1 VLNPARFSRN
11 HSPTDQLLATI
22 DPAVMTTRNRKT
34 VIIYPLLLL
43 FLFAITAPLDIW
55 AAEGAS
61 PVGLWKNEDAKIEI
75 FKDGEKLD
83 GKIAALNEK
92 YTEDGQKKTDIHN
105 PDPAKRERPLI
116 GLVVMRGISPD
127 GPSKWDGGTAYDPTT
142 GNTYSVSLEYDGGN
156 TLKVRGYL
164 TILGIGRTEVLTRA
178 D

>member
-1 VLNPARFSRN
+1 M
-11 HSPTDQLLATI
+11 T
-22 DPAVMTTRNRKT
+22 PAVTTRNRKT
-34 VIIYPLLLL
+34 AIVYPLLLL
-43 FLFAITAPLDIW
+43 FAIMAPLGVGG
-55 AAEGAS
+55 AEGAS
-61 PVGLWKNEDAKIEI
+61 PVGVWTNEDAKVEI
-75 FKDGEKLD
+75 FKDGGKLD

-116 GLVVMRGISPD
+116 GLVVMKGISPD

-164 TILGIGRTEVLTRA
+164 PVSGIGRTEVWTRA
-178 D
+178 E

>member
-1 VLNPARFSRN
+1 MTA
-11 HSPTDQLLATI
+11 AI
-22 DPAVMTTRNRKT
+22 TTRNRKT

-43 FLFAITAPLDIW
+43 FAITAPLGVRG
-55 AAEGAS
+55 AAGPS
-61 PVGLWKNEDAKIEI
+61 PVGVWKNEDAKIEI

-116 GLVVMRGISPD
+116 GLVVIKGISPD
-127 GPSKWDGGTAYDPTT
+127 GPSKWDGGTAYDPKT

-164 TILGIGRTEVLTRA
+164 PVSLIGRTEVWTRA

>member
-1 VLNPARFSRN
+1 MTA
-11 HSPTDQLLATI
+11 A
-22 DPAVMTTRNRKT
+22 MTTRNRKT

-43 FLFAITAPLDIW
+43 FLFAITAPLGIW

-92 YTEDGQKKTDIHN
+92 HTEDGQKKTDIHN

-127 GPSKWDGGTAYDPTT
+127 GPSKWDGGIAYDPTT

-164 TILGIGRTEVLTRA
+164 PVSGIGRTEVLTRA
-178 D
+178 E

>member
-1 VLNPARFSRN
+1 MTA
-11 HSPTDQLLATI
+11 
-22 DPAVMTTRNRKT
+22 AVTTRNRKT

-43 FLFAITAPLDIW
+43 FALTAPLRVR
-55 AAEGAS
+55 AAAGES
-61 PVGLWKNEDAKIEI
+61 PVGVWKNEDAQIEI

-105 PDPAKRERPLI
+105 PDPAKRERR
-116 GLVVMRGISPD
+116 LVVMRGVSPD
-127 GPSKWDGGTAYDPTT
+127 GPNKWDGGTAYDPTT

-164 TILGIGRTEVLTRA
+164 PVSGIGRTEVLTRA
-178 D
+178 E

>member
-1 VLNPARFSRN
+1 MDFLCR
-11 HSPTDQLLATI
+11 TDYLADSLGERKKMTA
-22 DPAVMTTRNRKT
+22 AVTTRNRKT

-43 FLFAITAPLDIW
+43 FAITAPLGVR
-55 AAEGAS
+55 AEAGAS
-61 PVGLWKNEDAKIEI
+61 PVGVWKNEDAKIEI

-83 GKIAALNEK
+83 GKIAALYEK

-116 GLVVMRGISPD
+116 GLVVMRGVSPD
-127 GPSKWDGGTAYDPTT
+127 GPSKWDGGTAYDPKT

-164 TILGIGRTEVLTRA
+164 PVSGIGRTEVLTRA
-178 D
+178 E

>member
-1 VLNPARFSRN
+1 MFLGERKKMTA
-11 HSPTDQLLATI
+11 
-22 DPAVMTTRNRKT
+22 AVTTRNRKS

-43 FLFAITAPLDIW
+43 LAVTAPLGIA

-61 PVGLWKNEDAKIEI
+61 PVGLWENEDAKIEI

-92 YTEDGQKKTDIHN
+92 YTKDGQTKTDIHN
-105 PDPAKRERPLI
+105 PDPAKRERPLV
-116 GLVVMRGISPD
+116 GLVVIKGISPA
-127 GPSKWDGGTAYDPTT
+127 GPSKWDGGTAYDPAT

-164 TILGIGRTEVLTRA
+164 PVSGIGRTEVLTRA
-178 D
+178 E